1 VETDATPMRRIKE
14 DVGKKTPAEINAH
27 IKKLIEENCD
37 VRCLQITLEAD
48 VAGDSFDI
56 RYDWEK
62 DFPQY
67 VILGVS
73 ILPKIGNEVIKI
85 EKAQIDPKVIE
96 EYFEKKGM
104 GGRKDLRDACVK
116 FYETYGG

>member
-1 VETDATPMRRIKE
+1 MRRIKE
-14 DVGKKTPAEINAH
+14 DVGKKTPAEINEH
-27 IKKLIEENCD
+27 IKKLIEANPD
-37 VRCLQITLEAD
+37 VRCLQISLEAD

-62 DFPQY
+62 DYPQY
-67 VILGVS
+67 AILSVS

-85 EKAQIDPKVIE
+85 EKTQIDPKVIE

-104 GGRKDLRDACVK
+104 GARKDLRDECVR
-116 FYETYGG
+116 FYEKYGG